1 MEFFREEEPPVG
13 KGIFHFI
20 PVVNGCGG
28 AEDGADLRKGYLPDP
43 LEDVHDLLL
52 FVLQLQGI
60 GQHLPAAAA
69 TNAEM
74 SAKGFDPVGGILTKG
89 GDKTF
94 GPVFF
99 VFRQLQVYDIAG
111 DGILNEDDLTVHPG
125 QGLAFRGIMLNQDI
139 GQCDVLIFFS
149 HGVKV

>member
-1 MEFFREEEPPVG
+1 VYG
-13 KGIFHFI
+13 G
-20 PVVNGCGG
+20 GG
-28 AEDGADLRKGYLPDP
+28 AKDGADLRKGDLPDP
-43 LEDVHDLLL
+43 LEDVCDLLL
-52 FVLQLQGI
+52 FVLQLQGV

-74 SAKGFDPVGGILTKG
+74 SAKGLYPVGGILPKG
-89 GDKTF
+89 SDKTF

-111 DGILNEDDLTVHPG
+111 DGIFNEDDFTVDPG
-125 QGLAFRGIMLNQDI
+125 QGLAFSGIMFNQYI